1 MPPQRANCASLVLAF
16 CGLGSHRPPLKFAS
30 VGWAACNYQHVK
42 YLWAPSTVA
51 RRETGA
57 VARIQP
63 KGANQ
68 GCQPRPL
75 GLAFLG
81 KGAHFRSVN
90 RKTISRTSP
99 KAAEASKKA
108 TGKMVGGRISPCLP
122 CAWHPSCPEASL
134 WEAKPGARLLPSRTA
149 TAPPR
154 NRPDAVTY
162 DSSIT

>member
-68 GCQPRPL
+68 GCQPGLL

-81 KGAHFRSVN
+81 KGARFRSVN
-90 RKTISRTSP
+90 RKTISKSSP

-108 TGKMVGGRISPCLP
+108 TGEMVGAKQRH
-122 CAWHPSCPEASL
+122 AHPA
-134 WEAKPGARLLPSRTA
+134 PGSHLAQRPRCGKRSR
-149 TAPPR
+149 APGFFPPAPR
-154 NRPDAVTY
+154 RPLRAIALTP
-162 DSSIT
+162 